1 MNPRRLGVEDRV
13 REKGILSIRR
23 QTVPPNIN
31 PFMPHYGN
39 SSSAPII
46 APMFHVDVKKSRG
59 EFILNASFELKKPV
73 RVLGIVGPSGS
84 GKSTLLDCIA
94 GVETPDAGGIEFD
107 GATWYA
113 GHQNTAMPIG
123 ERRVGY
129 VFQDGLLFDHL
140 TVEANLRY
148 GQSRSRGGPNAD
160 DVASVLG
167 IRHLLDRRAADA
179 SGGERRRI
187 ALGRAILSGPQ
198 LLLLDEPLTGLD
210 AQAAG
215 RVLVYLQRLI
225 DQYQLPTLY
234 VSHSLS
240 DVLYLCDRIIALD
253 AGRVV
258 HSGEASS
265 ILSVTGC
272 ISPHAL
278 ASLRNIIEAREVDSD
293 ASSQSVTYETAG
305 GVTIRALGTAKP
317 GDAAALAVHARDVVI
332 ATAKPN
338 GISARNVYQGRIA
351 RLVRTESMMVVD
363 IDIGVRLWTEVGFET
378 VAELGLAEG
387 RDVWAFFKASAVQ
400 RLL

>member
-1 MNPRRLGVEDRV
+1 ML
-13 REKGILSIRR
+13 
-23 QTVPPNIN
+23 
-31 PFMPHYGN
+31 
-39 SSSAPII
+39 
-46 APMFHVDVKKSRG
+46 HVDVKKSRG
-59 EFILNASFELKKPV
+59 DFTLNASFELRKPV
-73 RVLGIVGPSGS
+73 RVMGIVGPSGS

-94 GVETPDAGGIEFD
+94 GVETPDAGRIEFD
-107 GATWYA
+107 GAPWYA
-113 GHQNTAMPIG
+113 GHRKTAIPIG

-140 TVEANLRY
+140 TVDANLRY
-148 GQSRSRGGPNAD
+148 GQSRARGGPTVD
-160 DVASVLG
+160 DVARVLG
-167 IRHLLDRRAADA
+167 IHHLLNRRATDA

-215 RVLVYLQRLI
+215 RVLVYLRRII

-258 HSGEASS
+258 HSGEAAS

-272 ISPHAL
+272 TGAHAL
-278 ASLRNIIEAREVDSD
+278 ASLRNIIEARGVSSD
-293 ASSQSVTYETAG
+293 ASSQSVTYETAS
-305 GVTIRALGTAKP
+305 GVTIRALGTATS
-317 GDAAALAVHARDVVI
+317 GDAAALAVHARDIVI
-332 ATAKPN
+332 ATGRPQ

-351 RLVRTESMMVVD
+351 RLVHTESMVVVE
-363 IDIGVRLWTEVGFET
+363 IDIGERLWTEVGFET